1 MEVFTLIVD
10 EKISV
15 WRRSTIKVEA
25 ESLEEAVK
33 NCIENGSG
41 NATDFIDSEYLCE
54 TEEYIKQDDFENPVT
69 VEVMNENYNTLGTD
83 ECISR

>member
-15 WRRSTIKVEA
+15 WRRSHIKVEA

-33 NCIENGSG
+33 DCIESGSA
-41 NATDFIDSEYLCE
+41 NAIDFIDSEYLYG
-54 TEEYIKQDDFENPVT
+54 TEEYIKQHDFYHPVT
-69 VEVMNENYNTLGTD
+69 VEVMDENYKTLGTD
-83 ECISR
+83 ESFGR